1 MKVLY
6 SENFKTMMKEIE
18 DTNRK
23 LYSAY
28 GLEQLIL
35 KCPYYPK

>member
-18 DTNRK
+18 DTFRK
-23 LYSAY
+23 LYCAY
-28 GLEQLIL
+28 GLE
-35 KCPYYPK
+35 